1 MPICD
6 RCEIGERQRI
16 FSSVSFST
24 YSQCRIPYCYTGGL
38 LPAGRGITVPR
49 NIFTCADYPRPAV
62 VAGWHLQSVCA
73 ARISPRGPSLA
84 LRAIHLVPRLRRPK
98 LDVAVRQPKCGKV
111 LYHAVVKILCR
122 SPFPAYAVYHLHP
135 SYDYKGNGCS
145 KRVETVG
152 VYPFCPLP
160 WVRQTLP
167 PPQRRNPCPESAN
180 RLRGSGTPQKLCL
193 RIPVREYDINA
204 KTVRHRSAER
214 FREVFTF
221 SCPEALCDGRHRRS
235 GRNRRCSRRTS

>member
-1 MPICD
+1 MQFIL
-6 RCEIGERQRI
+6 IGAVR
-16 FSSVSFST
+16 
-24 YSQCRIPYCYTGGL
+24 YN
-38 LPAGRGITVPR
+38 VPR
-49 NIFTCADYPRPAV
+49 I
-62 VAGWHLQSVCA
+62 CA

-152 VYPFCPLP
+152 VYPFCP
-160 WVRQTLP
+160 RGG
-167 PPQRRNPCPESAN
+167 RRNAPAVRRRRIPPLRFSEKPAARIGRT
-180 RLRGSGTPQKLCL
+180 RLRQFEYPAHLVQRKEPPRQGEHANAVHVPRLFRAENEKITETNRFGDFLL
-193 RIPVREYDINA
+193 RFIRG
-204 KTVRHRSAER
+204 RSE
-214 FREVFTF
+214 
-221 SCPEALCDGRHRRS
+221 
-235 GRNRRCSRRTS
+235 

>member
-1 MPICD
+1 M
-6 RCEIGERQRI
+6 
-16 FSSVSFST
+16 SAHFST
-24 YSQCRIPYCYTGGL
+24 STQCQILCCYTVGSIS
-38 LPAGRGITVPR
+38 AGATYPCRATLWHVVTEGTCGFR
-49 NIFTCADYPRPAV
+49 YSLQFIFVGPVYHNT
-62 VAGWHLQSVCA
+62 LTNCA
-73 ARISPRGPSLA
+73 ALLSPRGPSLA

-180 RLRGSGTPQKLCL
+180 RLRGSGTPDSLCRRFRIGFSVCIGQQFCPHIDFRL
-193 RIPVREYDINA
+193 RICYHKA
-204 KTVRHRSAER
+204 Q
-214 FREVFTF
+214 
-221 SCPEALCDGRHRRS
+221 
-235 GRNRRCSRRTS
+235 

>member
-1 MPICD
+1 M
-6 RCEIGERQRI
+6 R
-16 FSSVSFST
+16 VHFST
-24 YSQCRIPYCYTGGL
+24 STQCRIPYCYTGGL

-193 RIPVREYDINA
+193 RIPVREYDLNA
-204 KTVRHRSAER
+204 KNRPAKRDG

-221 SCPEALCDGRHRRS
+221 SCPEALCDDSCRRNVC
-235 GRNRRCSRRTS
+235 NRRCSRRTS

>member
-1 MPICD
+1 M
-6 RCEIGERQRI
+6 
-16 FSSVSFST
+16 
-24 YSQCRIPYCYTGGL
+24 
-38 LPAGRGITVPR
+38 
-49 NIFTCADYPRPAV
+49 
-62 VAGWHLQSVCA
+62 
-73 ARISPRGPSLA
+73 
-84 LRAIHLVPRLRRPK
+84 PRLRRPK

-160 WVRQTLP
+160 WVRQTLSLPWVRQTLP

-193 RIPVREYDINA
+193 RIPVREYDLNA

-221 SCPEALCDGRHRRS
+221 SCPEALCDDSCRRNV
-235 GRNRRCSRRTS
+235 RNRRCSRRTS

>member
-1 MPICD
+1 M
-6 RCEIGERQRI
+6 
-16 FSSVSFST
+16 
-24 YSQCRIPYCYTGGL
+24 
-38 LPAGRGITVPR
+38 
-49 NIFTCADYPRPAV
+49 
-62 VAGWHLQSVCA
+62 
-73 ARISPRGPSLA
+73 
-84 LRAIHLVPRLRRPK
+84 PRLRRPK

-193 RIPVREYDINA
+193 RIPVREYDLNA
-204 KTVRHRSAER
+204 KTAPQSGTVLERCLLFLVR
-214 FREVFTF
+214 
-221 SCPEALCDGRHRRS
+221 
-235 GRNRRCSRRTS
+235 RRCVMTAAAAMCAIAAAAAGLLDEDRTNRKEHDSHYDQSQNYITNTHGKSLLSDTEEISWRPRSCGADPRWSQPWPACGTAGR

>member
-1 MPICD
+1 M
-6 RCEIGERQRI
+6 
-16 FSSVSFST
+16 SFST

-160 WVRQTLP
+160 WVRRTACAV
-167 PPQRRNPCPESAN
+167 RAHRKSSACES
-180 RLRGSGTPQKLCL
+180 LSKSTILTQ
-193 RIPVREYDINA
+193 

-221 SCPEALCDGRHRRS
+221 SCPEALCDDSCRRNV
-235 GRNRRCSRRTS
+235 RNRRRSRRTS

>member
-1 MPICD
+1 MQFIL
-6 RCEIGERQRI
+6 IGAVR
-16 FSSVSFST
+16 
-24 YSQCRIPYCYTGGL
+24 YN
-38 LPAGRGITVPR
+38 VPR
-49 NIFTCADYPRPAV
+49 I
-62 VAGWHLQSVCA
+62 CA

-152 VYPFCPLP
+152 VYPLVRPRGVSALP
-160 WVRQTLP
+160 AEVQRKTLRPERANPPAAVRVPQSAGAEKRLP
-167 PPQRRNPCPESAN
+167 PGRGEHAHAVRAPQSAGAEKAVVQ
-180 RLRGSGTPQKLCL
+180 RLRYS
-193 RIPVREYDINA
+193 
-204 KTVRHRSAER
+204 
-214 FREVFTF
+214 TF
-221 SCPEALCDGRHRRS
+221 SSSFC
-235 GRNRRCSRRTS
+235 T

>member
-1 MPICD
+1 M
-6 RCEIGERQRI
+6 
-16 FSSVSFST
+16 
-24 YSQCRIPYCYTGGL
+24 
-38 LPAGRGITVPR
+38 
-49 NIFTCADYPRPAV
+49 
-62 VAGWHLQSVCA
+62 
-73 ARISPRGPSLA
+73 
-84 LRAIHLVPRLRRPK
+84 PRLRRPK

-167 PPQRRNPCPESAN
+167 LPWVRQTLPLPWARQTLPPPQRRNPCPESAN

-193 RIPVREYDINA
+193 RSPVREYDLNA
-204 KTVRHRSAER
+204 KNRPAKRDG

-221 SCPEALCDGRHRRS
+221 SCPEALCDDSCRRNV
-235 GRNRRCSRRTS
+235 RNRRCSRRTS